1 MDKITKIFLIGFIVV
16 LVCLFGY
23 LGIVTYIDNKRTDQ
37 RYTEMVENIIN
48 EHSEELG
55 EEMTEQL
62 LDSIHDDK

>member
-55 EEMTEQL
+55 KEMTEQL

>member
-48 EHSEELG
+48 EHSEELD

-62 LDSIHDDK
+62 LDSIHDDE